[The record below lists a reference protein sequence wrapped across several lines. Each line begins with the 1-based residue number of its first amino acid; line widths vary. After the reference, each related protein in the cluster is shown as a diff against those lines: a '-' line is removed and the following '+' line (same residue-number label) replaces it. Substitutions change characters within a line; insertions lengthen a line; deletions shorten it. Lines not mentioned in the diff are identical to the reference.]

1 MDPSELLAAWNANND
16 RPMWIRENRELI
28 HEHTDTSEPIPDA
41 SAYQV
46 REWVDRYGSVV
57 TRQLKEAAGEYSE
70 EQADE

>member
-1 MDPSELLAAWNANND
+1 MDASELRELWQRNRD
-16 RPMWIRENRELI
+16 RPMWIRNHREAI

-57 TRQLKEAAGEYSE
+57 TRQLKEAAG
-70 EQADE
+70 DENDE